1 MRLAG
6 KVAIISGAAS
16 GMGAATARR
25 FGKEGARVVIADML
39 EEEGKAVAE
48 EVNEA
53 GGKAIFIALNVTD
66 EAGWKT
72 VVDDTVAAFG
82 RLDILVNN
90 AGISGSATND
100 MLDSGL
106 WERVMAVN
114 STGVFLGTAAAV
126 RQMQR
131 NGGGSIVN
139 LSSISGVVGQT
150 FVHMSYNAAKGAV
163 RIMTKSTAVQFGK
176 DRIRCNSIHPGL
188 MPPMRT
194 SGATADPAVRESMLK
209 SVPLGRAGEVDEVA
223 NAILFLASDEASYIT
238 GAELYVDGGY
248 LAT

>member
-1 MRLAG
+1 MRLAD

-25 FGKEGARVVIADML
+25 FGKEGAKVVIVDML
-39 EEEGKAVAE
+39 EGEGRAVADSI
-48 EVNEA
+48 NAA
-53 GGKAIFIALNVTD
+53 GGTAVFMALNVTD
-66 EAGWKT
+66 EAGWRK
-72 VVDDTVAAFG
+72 VVDETVRMFG

-100 MLDSGL
+100 LLNSGL
-106 WERVMAVN
+106 WDRVMAVN

-126 RQMQR
+126 RQMQQ

-139 LSSISGVVGQT
+139 LSSISGVVGQS

-176 DRIRCNSIHPGL
+176 DKIRCNSIHPGL

-194 SGATADPAVRESMLK
+194 SGATADPAVRAKMLK
-209 SVPLGRAGEVDEVA
+209 AVPLGRSGEVDEVA
-223 NAILFLASDEASYIT
+223 NAVLFLASDEASYIT
-238 GAELYVDGGY
+238 GSELYVDGGY
-248 LAT
+248 LAM

>member
-1 MRLAG
+1 MRLAN
-6 KVAIISGAAS
+6 KVAVVTGAAS

-25 FGKEGARVVIADML
+25 FAREGASVIIADML
-39 EEEGKAVAE
+39 EDEGRAVADAI
-48 EVNEA
+48 NAA
-53 GGKAIFIALNVTD
+53 GGEAVFLALNVTD
-66 EAGWKT
+66 EAGWKR
-72 VVDDTVAAFG
+72 VVDEAVRRFG

-100 MLDSGL
+100 LLDSAL
-106 WERVMAVN
+106 WDRVMAVN

-139 LSSISGVVGQT
+139 LSSISGVVGQS

-176 DRIRCNSIHPGL
+176 DGIRCNSVHPGL

-194 SGATADPAVRESMLK
+194 SGATADPVVRAKMLK

-223 NAILFLASDEASYIT
+223 NAVLFLASDEASYVT
-238 GAELYVDGGY
+238 GAELYVDGGF
-248 LAT
+248 LAM